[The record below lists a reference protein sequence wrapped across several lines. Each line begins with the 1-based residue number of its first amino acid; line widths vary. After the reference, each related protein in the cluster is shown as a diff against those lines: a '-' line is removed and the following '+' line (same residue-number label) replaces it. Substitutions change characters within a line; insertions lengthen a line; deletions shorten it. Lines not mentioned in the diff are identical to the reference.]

1 MTEIWAGFRSFWC
14 DFIPDFICT
23 AFGTRQGVGELLGV
37 LSFAAL
43 LVLSVLGIIALTVG
57 IK

>member
-1 MTEIWAGFRSFWC
+1 MTEIWAGFRNFWC
-14 DFIPDFICT
+14 GFIADFLYT
-23 AFGTRQGVGELLGV
+23 VGGTRQGIGELLGV